1 MSVNIRPTGLL
12 KSYAKDQS
20 NLTLECAGKTVRE
33 CLLEIQ
39 IPSELV
45 AMVIVNGLL
54 QEKDYVVHDQDVI
67 QLIPLVGGG

>member
-1 MSVNIRPTGLL
+1 M
-12 KSYAKDQS
+12 KSYVGEQS
-20 NLTLECAGKTVRE
+20 SLTVDCSGKTVRD
-33 CLLEIQ
+33 CLREIS

-54 QEKDYVVHDQDVI
+54 QEKDYIVQEQDVI